1 MHSVGNVLPSL
12 VIGALVASCA
22 ANPVAVVKD
31 LTAGDPAAPYLGMG
45 QSEVIACAGQPH
57 SQYRS
62 GDNAETLTY
71 RYSGVGPRPGA
82 DTKKWTCTANLLF
95 DKGRLARVSFA
106 HRDTRSPY
114 EHLSEKNPQKAAK
127 MKAEGSPTCAF
138 SLPNCRRR

>member
-1 MHSVGNVLPSL
+1 MHSVRKVLPSL
-12 VIGALVASCA
+12 VIGALVASCGT
-22 ANPVAVVKD
+22 NPVAVVKNI
-31 LTAGDPAAPYLGMG
+31 TADDPAAPYLGMH

-71 RYSGVGPRPGA
+71 RYSGAGPRPGA

-106 HRDTRSPY
+106 HRDARSPNA
-114 EHLSEKNPQKAAK
+114 HLSEKDPEKAAK
-127 MKAEGSPTCAF
+127 MKAEGSPTCVFAP
-138 SLPNCRRR
+138 PNCRR